1 MTLAPNLVTRVL
13 LIEDNPIDIR
23 LMRFAFERE
32 SDWRT
37 SITVAEDGEKAM
49 HVLNESVAANETP
62 DFIILDLNLPKRD
75 GMEVLQWMRKTDTLR
90 SIPVAIVSSSPMD
103 VIQSQ
108 LNGASVEANCY
119 FVKPMEVDVF
129 FGLTK
134 KLHFCYKKSQ
144 RAKLI
149 DETRR
154 VV

>member
-1 MTLAPNLVTRVL
+1 MNPSPNEVTRVL

-32 SDWRT
+32 SDWPT
-37 SITVAEDGEKAM
+37 VVTVAEDGEKAI
-49 HVLNESVAANETP
+49 HLLNQSLAADEKP
-62 DFIILDLNLPKRD
+62 DFVILDLNLPKRD
-75 GMEVLQWMRKTDTLR
+75 GMEVLQWMRSTEALR
-90 SIPVAIVSSSPMD
+90 QIPVAIVSSSPMD

-134 KLHFCYKKSQ
+134 KLHFCYQKAQ
-144 RAKLI
+144 RAQAAG
-149 DETRR
+149 ETLPA
-154 VV
+154 